1 MGTQLKQYSRQL
13 QGGVL
18 SINIK
23 TRMDPKERDE
33 KILQFF
39 KNVFKSYDV
48 NNEGVIPSKQLGSI
62 LSALSRPS
70 DEESVGNLVR
80 RFDPDNCGKIAWDN
94 QELLL
99 VIALMDV
106 EDAKK
111 IEDSIFSVGFKTFSK
126 EVDGF
131 LTPAE
136 LDIVLRLFLPLQ
148 FGQEDMFVSNIVK
161 TMDENNDGKIGFQAF
176 VNGIK
181 NSGD

>member
-1 MGTQLKQYSRQL
+1 MQ
-13 QGGVL
+13 
-18 SINIK
+18 
-23 TRMDPKERDE
+23 
-33 KILQFF
+33 
-39 KNVFKSYDV
+39 
-48 NNEGVIPSKQLGSI
+48 
-62 LSALSRPS
+62 
-70 DEESVGNLVR
+70 
-80 RFDPDNCGKIAWDN
+80 
-94 QELLL
+94 
-99 VIALMDV
+99 
-106 EDAKK
+106 
-111 IEDSIFSVGFKTFSK
+111 

>member
-1 MGTQLKQYSRQL
+1 L
-13 QGGVL
+13 Q
-18 SINIK
+18 
-23 TRMDPKERDE
+23 
-33 KILQFF
+33 
-39 KNVFKSYDV
+39 
-48 NNEGVIPSKQLGSI
+48 
-62 LSALSRPS
+62 
-70 DEESVGNLVR
+70 
-80 RFDPDNCGKIAWDN
+80 
-94 QELLL
+94 
-99 VIALMDV
+99 
-106 EDAKK
+106 
-111 IEDSIFSVGFKTFSK
+111 